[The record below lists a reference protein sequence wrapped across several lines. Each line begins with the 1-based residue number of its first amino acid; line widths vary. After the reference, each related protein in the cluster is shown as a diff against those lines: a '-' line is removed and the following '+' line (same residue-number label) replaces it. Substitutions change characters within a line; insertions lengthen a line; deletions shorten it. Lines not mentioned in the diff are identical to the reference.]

1 MVIDTGRNAVEFS
14 QGQRFDSFCFDLPQ
28 KIIRKNFPKTIDKS
42 AQVCYN
48 NYSKR
53 KEIKKMFV
61 WKTWRKEKRFAGVVK
76 EAKEYRV
83 LLLLGFI
90 PLFIWING

>member
-1 MVIDTGRNAVEFS
+1 
-14 QGQRFDSFCFDLPQ
+14 
-28 KIIRKNFPKTIDKS
+28 
-42 AQVCYN
+42 
-48 NYSKR
+48 
-53 KEIKKMFV
+53 MFV

-90 PLFIWING
+90 PMFIWING